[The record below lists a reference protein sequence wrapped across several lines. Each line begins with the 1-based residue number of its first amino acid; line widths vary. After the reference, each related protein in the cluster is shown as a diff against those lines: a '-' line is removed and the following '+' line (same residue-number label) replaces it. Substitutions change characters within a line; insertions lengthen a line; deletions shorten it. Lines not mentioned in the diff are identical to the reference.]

1 MTKVQ
6 ELQVRQSE
14 VRQKLNELLGVETRT
29 AEQQT
34 ELEAVW
40 PQRCRSSSPRLRAAI
55 AAEPNPEVRTTATDD
70 PETRERNAL
79 ARDARVGEFIAH
91 GRSIARRSRRARG
104 GGSGRVRVSRHAP
117 AGALRRRPAAGDRDA
132 RCHAR
137 CDSATDRGADRA
149 VRVHALGRGVSR
161 VHVPDGT
168 WPCSGHAALPCIFPH
183 ESCRYPRLERRLQ
196 AGRCDIGHDRSIR
209 LTAIPPAT
217 RRRLRIEVEQNSPG
231 LDGQGRRQR
240 RLPGAALRRK
250 KRDYPHEI

>member
-6 ELQVRQSE
+6 ELTGSSVRSPAEAQ
-14 VRQKLNELLGVETRT
+14 RAARRRDPHGRT
-29 AEQQT
+29 ADR
-34 ELEAVW
+34 ARSVW

-91 GRSIARRSRRARG
+91 GRSIVRRSRRARG

-117 AGALRRRPAAGDRDA
+117 VGALRRRPAAGDRDA

-137 CDSATDRGADRA
+137 CDGATDRGADRA

-168 WPCSGHAALPCIFPH
+168 WPCSGHAALPCIFPARIV
-183 ESCRYPRLERRLQ
+183 SVTLASSVGCRRAGATSVTTGASASRRSLQ
-196 AGRCDIGHDRSIR
+196 RHAED
-209 LTAIPPAT
+209 
-217 RRRLRIEVEQNSPG
+217 LRIEVEQN
-231 LDGQGRRQR
+231 
-240 RLPGAALRRK
+240 RLPKDSGSAMRT
-250 KRDYPHEI
+250 